1 MANNVATLE
10 QVELGLDK
18 QTIEALSQS
27 KNEPSWVLARRLEAW
42 HLYEETPMPASNDE
56 LWRRTKVDKIDFAS
70 IVPFSGKSGNA
81 LKSLPEK
88 FQQVAQD
95 KNAAGIIAQYNSHGS
110 FARLANDLKKQ
121 GVIFC
126 DIDTAIQEYPELVQQ
141 YLMTQ
146 AVTYTENRYASAK
159 PSTTASG
166 KHEGGGY
173 GNTIGDLKFVALH
186 AAFFSGGTFLYVPRN
201 VNIDLP
207 LQTLTYFDAPNVGMF
222 THSVILVDEGAS
234 VKLIENYAS
243 KETEEQRFSSGAVEL
258 ILKPG
263 SNLQYFHLQDFGRNT
278 WHFTSQTALLADDAS
293 LTWLVGTLGS
303 QTTKAFLDCKMLG
316 KGANANLLGFFFGD
330 GDQHFDQHTF
340 QNHIVG
346 NSASDLLFKGA
357 LKDKAYS
364 AFRGLIRVNPQAQ
377 RSDAYQANRNI
388 LLSDTSHADS
398 IPELEIEAN
407 DVRCTHGATVGPI
420 DPEQIFYLQAR
431 GIPQNEAEQLIV
443 EGFFDALMG
452 KIPLESIRAELSQ
465 AIRTKIGI
473 AQEPEEKT
481 QRAVRKPVAKS
492 PAKKSAKKVGKKA
505 VKKPTAK
512 AVVKKVVKKPIKK
525 TVTKKVVKQ
534 TGKKSKR

>member
-1 MANNVATLE
+1 VAFTEATLTKTE
-10 QVELGLDK
+10 IGLNK
-18 QTIEALSQS
+18 STIEALSKS
-27 KNEPSWVLARRLEAW
+27 KNEPAWVLARRMEAW
-42 HLYEETPMPASNDE
+42 HLYEETPMPAANDE
-56 LWRRTKVDKIDFAS
+56 LWRRTKVDGINFET
-70 IVPFSGKSGNA
+70 IVPFSNKTSNA
-81 LKSLPEK
+81 LKQLPSK
-88 FQQVAQD
+88 FLKIVQD
-95 KNAAGIIAQYNSHGS
+95 KNAAGVIAQYNSHGA
-110 FARLANDLKKQ
+110 FAQLASDLKKR

-126 DIDTAIQEYPELVQQ
+126 DLDTAIREHPELVKQ

-159 PSTTASG
+159 PSTSASG
-166 KHEGGGY
+166 RHEGGGY

-201 VNIDLP
+201 VTIDLP

-222 THSVILVDEGAS
+222 THSVIVVDEGAS

-263 SNLQYFHLQDFGRNT
+263 ANLQYFGVQDFGRNV
-278 WHFTSQTALLADDAS
+278 WHFTSQTALLERDSS

-316 KGANANLLGFFFGD
+316 KGTNANLLGFFFGD

-340 QNHIVG
+340 QNHIIG
-346 NSASDLLFKGA
+346 NSASDLLYKGA
-357 LKDKAYS
+357 LKDKARS
-364 AFRGLIRVNPQAQ
+364 AFRGLIRVNPNAQ

-407 DVRCTHGATVGPI
+407 DVRCTHGATIGPI

-431 GIPQNEAEQLIV
+431 GIAQVQAEQLIV
-443 EGFFDALMG
+443 EGFFDALMQ
-452 KIPLESIRAELSQ
+452 KIPLESVRDELST
-465 AIRTKIGI
+465 AIRTKIGFAEEPTAI
-473 AQEPEEKT
+473 AP
-481 QRAVRKPVAKS
+481 RAIRKPVVKS
-492 PAKKSAKKVGKKA
+492 PAKKPAKKVVKKA
-505 VKKPTAK
+505 VKKLVRKASLKKTAK
-512 AVVKKVVKKPIKK
+512 KSRTVK
-525 TVTKKVVKQ
+525 TTR
-534 TGKKSKR
+534 KSR